1 MCPIKQV
8 VKQQEQPQPK
18 PQDEQE
24 ETPQEQVKI
33 NHEEGGNL
41 MMKKRK
47 TRMGEKVRHPMLD
60 QDAKMM
66 RKTQEEKKV

>member
-1 MCPIKQV
+1 
-8 VKQQEQPQPK
+8 
-18 PQDEQE
+18 
-24 ETPQEQVKI
+24 
-33 NHEEGGNL
+33 

-47 TRMGEKVRHPMLD
+47 TRRGEKVRHPMLD